1 MYTNL
6 GIIVIEK
13 LKGRQMLEYSNKQET
28 SMPTLDMTIYEMQA
42 EISKTIAHPL
52 RIAIIHYL
60 KEGEKT
66 VNELTQTLGASQSNI
81 SQHLAIMRQRQIVK
95 TRKEGS
101 TVYYRVASP
110 KISQACDMVR
120 EVLLEQLNQR
130 QELAKNIPP

>member
-1 MYTNL
+1 
-6 GIIVIEK
+6 
-13 LKGRQMLEYSNKQET
+13 
-28 SMPTLDMTIYEMQA
+28 MTIYEMQA
-42 EISKTIAHPL
+42 EISKTLAHPL

-66 VNELTQTLGASQSNI
+66 VTDLTETLGASQSNI
-81 SQHLAIMRQRQIVK
+81 SQHLALLRQRQIVK

-120 EVLLEQLNQR
+120 EVLLEQLNQK
-130 QELAKNIPP
+130 QEMAKTYTP

>member
-1 MYTNL
+1 MKTMS
-6 GIIVIEK
+6 
-13 LKGRQMLEYSNKQET
+13 QYSPKQATEM
-28 SMPTLDMTIYEMQA
+28 SKPTFDMTIYELQA

-52 RIAIIHYL
+52 RIAIIHTL
-60 KEGEKT
+60 KDGEKT
-66 VNELTQTLGASQSNI
+66 VNQLTEKLGASQSNI

-120 EVLLEQLNQR
+120 EVLIEQLNQK
-130 QELAKNIPP
+130 QEMSKTFT

>member
-1 MYTNL
+1 MKT
-6 GIIVIEK
+6 
-13 LKGRQMLEYSNKQET
+13 MLEYSNKQAPEM
-28 SMPTLDMTIYEMQA
+28 SKPNFDMSIYELQA
-42 EISKTIAHPL
+42 EISKTLANPL

-60 KEGEKT
+60 KDGEKT
-66 VNELTQTLGASQSNI
+66 VNDLTQTLGASQSNI

-130 QELAKNIPP
+130 QEMAKTYSP